1 MSNLQPGQ
9 QLGPYQIISQIGRGG
24 MATVYKAYHAAVDR
38 YVAIKIISN
47 QLAGNAEFLKRFQQE
62 ARLIAKLEHPHI
74 LPIHDFGEAEG
85 VPYMVMRYLEAG
97 TLKERLKT
105 NALTLAEI
113 DRLFSQL
120 ADALQYAHEN
130 GVIHR
135 DIKPSNVMLDKRGT
149 VFLTD
154 FGVAKMLE
162 GSSGLTATGTVTGTP
177 DYMSPEQAQGLKV
190 DNRSDVY
197 SLGIVLFEML
207 TGHVPFEAETPLAVL
222 FKQIQEP
229 PPPLSIVRPDL
240 PYQLEAVLLKA
251 LTKNPADRFASITNF
266 HEAWKRA
273 IASIAI
279 VQERP
284 TVPPPTQLPQAV
296 DVLPPE
302 LVAVPAAAPTLP
314 AAAAP
319 TIEAQAAPV
328 QAPTR
333 KRFPWLGLGLGLLAL
348 IIVTTAALAL
358 VRASLLRRDQVRL
371 SAQATLV
378 SLGQTRESASP
389 TPPLPTI
396 VATSLPQVAT
406 GSGPVQAW
414 AGGNSVDAILPLH
427 DLIYTGGPGG
437 ITEWNPTTGAAT
449 QWTMRDG
456 LPASRVAELF
466 QEPNGG
472 IWIGTTAGLIHLTNI
487 ARELYTSADGLDSDW
502 ITGLAWRKN
511 QLWIGTQYCGGAGCG
526 LQTKSGTVIEPVKGF
541 PSQENPDQAHVSHN
555 ILFVYVDQQEQVWV
569 GTDQGL
575 ALLDR
580 RNRWKVFNRSN
591 GLPVGERVFSILED
605 AAGSIWVGT
614 DEGGVLKFDSGAGVF
629 RAQFDLRE
637 QGIYDVTSLLQ
648 STAGHYWFAGY
659 GLVEY
664 DPLTKQLTRYSPYDD
679 NFPAYHPVT
688 LAHGPN
694 GVIFIGTAG
703 EGLIR
708 FENGVAAEWVI
719 PNVPGQAGYSSIVPA
734 PDGSLYFIEESW
746 NQVDRFDPTS
756 NAWKNGIIEEVSIPH
771 TTDAL
776 GNLWSG
782 AWDGLWIIT
791 PARSRQN
798 LTTQEGLPSN
808 QINAVAFDQTG
819 KAWVGTSNGLATLKG
834 SLVMNVTS
842 NRDLGLDGEGISL
855 VFVDSQGG
863 IWAAAETGS
872 NFAYLP
878 PGGNWTLQS
887 PSLLFGSNPERIT
900 DFVEAP
906 NGDVLVSTYGD
917 GFYRHAPDGKWT
929 RVKIGEPG
937 VTQPINY
944 LLCLATGVDGS
955 LWLGLED
962 RAVRFDGKTWQAFSL
977 KEGLSGPVVYDIY
990 IDPAGSVWFATNG
1003 GVTRFAP

>member
-1 MSNLQPGQ
+1 MTNLQPGQ
-9 QLGPYQIISQIGRGG
+9 QLGPYQIINQIGRGG

-47 QLAGNAEFLKRFQQE
+47 QLVGNTEFLKRFQQE

-97 TLKERLKT
+97 TLKERLRA
-105 NALTLAEI
+105 NALTLGEI

-135 DIKPSNVMLDKRGT
+135 DIKPSNVMLDKRGD

-177 DYMSPEQAQGLKV
+177 DYMSPEQAQGMKV

-229 PPPLSIVRPDL
+229 PPPLSLIRPDL
-240 PYQLEAVLLKA
+240 PYQFETVLLKA
-251 LTKNPADRFASITNF
+251 LTKNPADRFASINDF
-266 HEAWKRA
+266 FEGWKRA
-273 IASIAI
+273 LASIAST
-279 VQERP
+279 QERP
-284 TVPPPTQLPQAV
+284 TVPPPAQLPQAV

-302 LVAVPAAAPTLP
+302 PVSVPVAPPTLP
-314 AAAAP
+314 SVAAP
-319 TIEAQAAPV
+319 TIEAQSAPV
-328 QAPTR
+328 QAPMR
-333 KRFPWLGLGLGLLAL
+333 KKFPWLGVVIGLLGLVMVA
-348 IIVTTAALAL
+348 VVAL
-358 VRASLLRRDQVRL
+358 VLLRLGAFRRDQVRL
-371 SAQATLV
+371 AAQSTLESLRQTQAAAPPPPSAT
-378 SLGQTRESASP
+378 AS
-389 TPPLPTI
+389 
-396 VATSLPQVAT
+396 VATAVPLVAT
-406 GSGPVQAW
+406 GSGPFQAW
-414 AGGNSVDAILPLH
+414 AGGNTIEAILPLR

-437 ITEWNPTTGAAT
+437 ITEWNPITGAAT

-456 LPASRVAELF
+456 LPASRVSVLF
-466 QEPNGG
+466 QEPEGG
-472 IWIGTTAGLIHLTNI
+472 IWIGTTAGLVHLTNI

-502 ITGLAWRKN
+502 ISGLAWRKN
-511 QLWIGTQYCGGAGCG
+511 QLWIGTQYCGGDGCG

-541 PSQENPDQAHVSHN
+541 PSQENPDRAHVSHN
-555 ILFVYVDQQEQVWV
+555 VLFVYVDKQEQVWV

-580 RNRWKVFNRSN
+580 RNRWRVFTSSN

-605 AAGSIWVGT
+605 SAGSIWVGT

-629 RAQFDLRE
+629 KAQLDLRE
-637 QGIYDVTSLLQ
+637 QGIYDVTSQLQ
-648 STAGHYWFAGY
+648 STDGHYWFAGY

-664 DPLTKQLTRYSPYDD
+664 DPLTKKLTRYSPYDD

-688 LAHGPN
+688 LAHGPSE
-694 GVIFIGTAG
+694 VLFIGTVG

-708 FENGVAAEWVI
+708 FENGAAAQWKL
-719 PNVPGQAGYSSIVPA
+719 PNVPGQASYSSIVPA

-746 NQVDRFDPTS
+746 NQVDRFDPTG
-756 NAWKNGIIEEVSIPH
+756 NEWKNGIIEEVSIPRA
-771 TTDAL
+771 TDAL

-782 AWDGLWIIT
+782 AWDGLWVIT
-791 PARSRQN
+791 PDRSRQN
-798 LTTQEGLPSN
+798 LTTQEGLPSD
-808 QINAVAFDQTG
+808 QINAVAFDQEG
-819 KAWVGTSNGLATLKG
+819 KAWVGTGSGLATLKG

-842 NRDLGLDGEGISL
+842 NRDLGLDGEGIHRVL
-855 VFVDSQGG
+855 IDARGG
-863 IWAAAETGS
+863 IWVAAETGA

-887 PSLLFGSNPERIT
+887 PSLLFGSAPERIT
-900 DFVEAP
+900 DFAEAP

-917 GFYRHAPDGKWT
+917 GFYRRTPDGKWT

-944 LLCLATGVDGS
+944 ILCLATGIDGS

-962 RAVRFDGKTWQAFSL
+962 RAARFDGRNWQAFTI
-977 KEGLSGPVVYDIY
+977 KEGLAGPVVYDIY
-990 IDPAGSVWFATNG
+990 IDPQGSVWFATNG